1 MCNTICRGDYMNENK
16 IFGERLKLLRVKK
29 GLTLEDVA
37 KKIGVSKTTV
47 SQWERGKTIPRD
59 ERLLPLSLLFDV
71 SPSQLF
77 ESKQEQE
84 KVIYLDEAYTLI
96 NSVEFSNMNKSD
108 IKKTVQTML
117 EKQYSR
123 DVEHDILTDEQAR
136 LFSIDLINR
145 MKKEHI
151 PFLLLKISEKLKE

>member
-1 MCNTICRGDYMNENK
+1 MNENK

>member
-1 MCNTICRGDYMNENK
+1 MNNNK

-29 GLTLEDVA
+29 GFTLEDVA
-37 KKIGVSKTTV
+37 KNIGVSKATV

-59 ERLLPLSLLFDV
+59 ERLLPLSLLFEI

-84 KVIYLDEAYTLI
+84 KVIYLDDAYTLI
-96 NSVEFSNMNKSD
+96 NSDDFLDMNKD
-108 IKKTVQTML
+108 ELKKAVQTML
-117 EKQYSR
+117 EKQYSI
-123 DVEHDILTDEQAR
+123 DVKNDTLTEEQAR
-136 LFSIDLINR
+136 LHSIDLVSR